1 MEYFDIKINYFDG
14 QNLPQ
19 RPFSLFKPESSDSL
33 SLSLFLNRKRLN
45 KEENEVRYQNV
56 LSSNSRD

>member
-1 MEYFDIKINYFDG
+1 MEYFDIKINYFNG

-33 SLSLFLNRKRLN
+33 SLVTKKRLN

-56 LSSNSRD
+56 LSSNSRV